1 MSGLSGVDQP
11 PGLGGMSQTVKPG
24 SSGKSFEI
32 PKMLI
37 WEAYQK
43 VKANKGAAG
52 VDGQSL
58 ADFAVEEKRNL
69 YKIWNRM
76 SAGSYFPPPVKAVEI
91 PKAGGT
97 GVRVLGVPTVADR
110 IAQTAVAMVLEPEVE
125 PMFHPDSY
133 GYRPG
138 RSALDAVAT
147 CRQRCWEQAWV
158 IDLDIQAFFDT
169 VPHEPILKAVAKH
182 TELPWVLLYVRRW
195 LIAPIQRPDGTLQP
209 RDRGTP
215 QGSAI
220 SPLLTNL
227 FMHYAFDRWMS
238 ETQPQVRFE
247 RYCDD
252 AIVHCVSEKQARFIR
267 GVIADR
273 LLEFGLRLHPQK
285 TRIVYCAEEERPP
298 PPKGTMVAFTFLGYT
313 FRPRYAR
320 LRDGRLKLGFLPAVS
335 KAAKKHMAATIR
347 GWHLGRCTSLSFS
360 EVAVMINRIVAGWI
374 NYYGR
379 FYKSLLIHFLREQL
393 NPHLVKWA
401 MRKFKHLHRAPRKA
415 RERLARIAQQY
426 PGTFTHWRHGALPT
440 GSTTGAV

>member
-1 MSGLSGVDQP
+1 MSQVSK
-11 PGLGGMSQTVKPG
+11 PGL
-24 SSGKSFEI
+24 SGKSFDI

-43 VKANKGAAG
+43 VLANKGAAG

-58 ADFAVEEKRNL
+58 TDFARDEKKNL

-76 SAGSYFPPPVKAVEI
+76 SAGSYFPPPVRAVEI
-91 PKAGGT
+91 PKAGGK

-110 IAQTAVAMVLEPEVE
+110 IAQTAVAMVLEPVVDKR
-125 PMFHPDSY
+125 FHPDSY

-147 CRQRCWEQAWV
+147 CRTRCWEQSWV
-158 IDLDIQAFFDT
+158 IDLDIQEFFDN
-169 VPHEPILKAVAKH
+169 VPHEPILLAVERH
-182 TELPWVLLYVRRW
+182 TDKPWVWLYVQRW
-195 LIAPIQRPDGTLQP
+195 LTAPVQQPDGTLLT

-227 FMHYAFDRWMS
+227 FMHYAFDAWLAS
-238 ETQPQVRFE
+238 TQPAVRFE

-252 AIVHCVSEKQARFIR
+252 VVVHCVSEKQAKYIR
-267 GVIADR
+267 NVIAGR
-273 LLEFGLRLHPQK
+273 LWRFGLRLHPEK
-285 TRIVYCAEEERPP
+285 TRIVYCRQEGRARQGKTVE
-298 PPKGTMVAFTFLGYT
+298 FTFLGYT

-320 LRDGRLKLGFLPAVS
+320 LRDGRWKTGFLPAVS
-335 KAAKKHMAATIR
+335 KAAKKHMAAEIR
-347 GWHLGRCTSLSFS
+347 GWRLGRCTSLSFH
-360 EVAVMINRIVAGWI
+360 EVAAMINRIVAGWI

-379 FYKSLLIHFLREQL
+379 FYKTELISFLQDRI

-401 MRKFKHLHRAPRKA
+401 MRKFKHLHRSPRKA
-415 RERLARIAQQY
+415 RERLAQIAGIY
-426 PGTFTHWRHGALPT
+426 PGMFIHWRHGAIPS
-440 GSTTGAV
+440 GSTVRAV